1 MSQVEVERF
10 LGRILTDADFRKHA
24 EQSLEKACYSK
35 GFIFSPVELSFM
47 RTLDFVLFQHVAET
61 LDDSIRRS

>member
-10 LGRILTDADFRKHA
+10 LGRILTDADFRRHA
-24 EQSLEKACYSK
+24 ERSLEKACYSK
-35 GFIFSPVELSFM
+35 GFIFSPIELSFM
-47 RTLDFVLFQHVAET
+47 RAINFELFQEVSET